1 MNINRIRRFIM
12 AAAMI
17 IMLANLVLLNY
28 QDLSWEANA
37 INYMGIAAMW
47 LVVFFMYFTMKQEE
61 KQDK

>member
-1 MNINRIRRFIM
+1 M